1 MGKEDTAMK
10 AYMSQNRVFAD
21 IFNFY
26 LYQGE
31 QVIVPEQLREMDSAE
46 LSMPYGVDGNGELVQ
61 KYRDLLK
68 ELAVMEDENATYLLL
83 GIENQSHVHYAAPV
97 KNLLYDVLQYAKQV
111 ERAASRHREAK
122 DYKGHNSG
130 EFLSGFYKQDKLIP
144 VITLLVFFSPEPW
157 DGPRSLSEMMITK
170 NPKILSMLP
179 EYRVHLISPSE
190 LEEED
195 FGKFHTTL
203 GDVLEFIKYSNDK
216 EKLVGWLEAKKTEL
230 ALGRKEV
237 EVLNASVKANLTIE
251 ADKEVVNVCKA
262 IEDLKAEAV
271 EKEQLRGL
279 KNLMHNMHWTAEQA
293 AAAWGIPPEDTKKLL
308 KML

>member
-195 FGKFHTTL
+195 FGKL
-203 GDVLEFIKYSNDK
+203 
-216 EKLVGWLEAKKTEL
+216 KTEL
-230 ALGRKEV
+230 ALGRREV

-271 EKEQLRGL
+271 EKEQLRGI
-279 KNLMHNMHWTAEQA
+279 KNLMHNLHWTAEQA

>member
-97 KNLLYDVLQYAKQV
+97 KNLVYDVLQ
-111 ERAASRHREAK
+111 
-122 DYKGHNSG
+122 
-130 EFLSGFYKQDKLIP
+130 
-144 VITLLVFFSPEPW
+144 
-157 DGPRSLSEMMITK
+157 
-170 NPKILSMLP
+170 
-179 EYRVHLISPSE
+179 
-190 LEEED
+190 
-195 FGKFHTTL
+195 
-203 GDVLEFIKYSNDK
+203 
-216 EKLVGWLEAKKTEL
+216 
-230 ALGRKEV
+230 
-237 EVLNASVKANLTIE
+237 
-251 ADKEVVNVCKA
+251 
-262 IEDLKAEAV
+262 
-271 EKEQLRGL
+271 
-279 KNLMHNMHWTAEQA
+279 
-293 AAAWGIPPEDTKKLL
+293 
-308 KML
+308 